1 MMRDLHPSRHAPP
14 RQRTC
19 LPTAQHGFT
28 LTELFAVVAIAGI
41 MAAVAL
47 PNLQE
52 FMLNSSRTTRINSLV
67 AAMNLARNEA
77 ISRRE
82 TVTVC
87 RVALPVTTCAAGGN
101 WESGWAIRWDRG
113 DGTVPLP
120 DPLVPDGDISD
131 PEDLVRVFDPTIPA
145 TGSLTASTNAAGTAI
160 VSQIAYGPTGRVLN
174 PSNNPVRFV
183 LCDKRG
189 APEARAMVLSFSGQ
203 PRISRDSND
212 DGTHDVSNVNVQCP

>member
-1 MMRDLHPSRHAPP
+1 MMRDLHPSRHTPP

-101 WESGWAIRWDRG
+101 WESGWAIRSDRG
-113 DGTVPLP
+113 DNLGDLT
-120 DPLVPDGDISD
+120 PDGDIDD
-131 PEDLVRVFDPTIPA
+131 PVDLVRVFDPTIPD

-160 VSQIAYGPTGRVLN
+160 VSQVLYAPTGRIQN
-174 PSNNPVRFV
+174 PSNNPMRFV

-189 APEARAMVLSFSGQ
+189 APEARAMVLSFGGQ